1 MKPIKVVFD
10 SNVYLAAL
18 KPDSYAHIQ
27 LKRSQPNG
35 PYQLFLSPE
44 ILLEIRDKLEVK
56 FGFSVVESAKFIDM
70 VMLYVKLVQP
80 TQRITG
86 VLKDKD
92 DHKVLECAMAAKAEL
107 IITADRGLLKLKEY
121 NGTKIAHP
129 SMLKYWFPQ

>member
-80 TQRITG
+80 TQRIA
-86 VLKDKD
+86 
-92 DHKVLECAMAAKAEL
+92 KVLECAMAAKAEL

>member
-80 TQRITG
+80 TQRIA
-86 VLKDKD
+86 
-92 DHKVLECAMAAKAEL
+92 KVLECAMAAKAEL

-129 SMLKYWFPQ
+129 SMLKYWFPQWAP